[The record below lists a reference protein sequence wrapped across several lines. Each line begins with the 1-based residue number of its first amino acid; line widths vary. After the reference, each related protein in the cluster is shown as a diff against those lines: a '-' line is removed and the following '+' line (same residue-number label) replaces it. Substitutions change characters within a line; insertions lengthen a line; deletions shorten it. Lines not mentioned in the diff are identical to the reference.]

1 MSDRR
6 HFLKQLA
13 LLGAVATTPV
23 TFALGQPPE
32 PTTESPASPTDGRFV
47 VPHAQMR
54 PTRPPRKIT
63 IPDVG
68 EFNVLKGDFHIH
80 TLFSDGLVMPK
91 DRVAEA
97 VDNGLDVISITD
109 HIEYHPNITG
119 GALKLAEKNDDQNL
133 SFEFAQAEAEKNKLL
148 LVRGAEI
155 TKSEWHFNALFVK
168 DVNPIAAFG
177 DDWRGML
184 AEAVNQ
190 GGFIHWNHPN
200 WTDRT
205 PDTAPFGIKAG
216 EPMRFYPEIEE
227 ARKKGHVHGVE
238 VFNGSSFYPIALDW
252 CNDRDL
258 AMICNSDIHASE
270 WNNYGHQ
277 NLLRPMTLI
286 LAKDRSIEA
295 VREAFFA
302 KRTIGWAANMVFG
315 YREWLEKLF
324 AACVTVTVRP
334 GLLNLTNKSDIPCLV
349 HAGGNIRELP
359 AQGSVGIYRSE
370 SLKKLTVCNWLVGM
384 NQPLEVVLG

>member
-1 MSDRR
+1 
-6 HFLKQLA
+6 
-13 LLGAVATTPV
+13 
-23 TFALGQPPE
+23 
-32 PTTESPASPTDGRFV
+32 
-47 VPHAQMR
+47 
-54 PTRPPRKIT
+54 
-63 IPDVG
+63 
-68 EFNVLKGDFHIH
+68 
-80 TLFSDGLVMPK
+80 
-91 DRVAEA
+91 
-97 VDNGLDVISITD
+97 
-109 HIEYHPNITG
+109 
-119 GALKLAEKNDDQNL
+119 
-133 SFEFAQAEAEKNKLL
+133 
-148 LVRGAEI
+148 
-155 TKSEWHFNALFVK
+155 
-168 DVNPIAAFG
+168 
-177 DDWRGML
+177 ML

-286 LAKDRSIEA
+286 LAKDRSIESI
-295 VREAFFA
+295 REAFFA

-349 HAGGNIRELP
+349 QAGGNIRELP

-370 SLKKLTVCNWLVGM
+370 SLKKLTVSNWLVGM
-384 NQPLEVVLG
+384 NQPLEIVLG